1 MEAVW
6 KGLEPLMRR
15 GTQGTFFKK
24 MIYVHLFSDR
34 SPKSTVLAFAAGELH
49 TWFLALGHFGN
60 LRFHLI
66 KSPVSPLYL

>member
-1 MEAVW
+1 MERARVPDEERHPRHI
-6 KGLEPLMRR
+6 LL
-15 GTQGTFFKK
+15 KK

-34 SPKSTVLAFAAGELH
+34 SPESAVLAFAAGEFH